1 MQTVISLI
9 CLLRLCKLCLAT
21 CNSRYLT
28 GPLSQSL
35 SYTLFHILPLSHTL
49 SYSPS
54 ISHSLIFSILHI
66 LYIILSLS
74 ISLSPSPLNLGQTS
88 CPDYTSTTSDLAIGC
103 PARVYL
109 STMFFSCS
117 LSFHFHDESKMIL
130 PIFTTTPP
138 PHWRLHFTI
147 TFPTRQYI
155 TLYHH
160 YIYISFA
167 SSSSA
172 AAPPHLNT
180 PT

>member
-138 PHWRLHFTI
+138 TGDSILLLLFLPV
-147 TFPTRQYI
+147 
-155 TLYHH
+155 
-160 YIYISFA
+160 
-167 SSSSA
+167 
-172 AAPPHLNT
+172 NT
-180 PT
+180 